1 MSFKIYLIVQF
12 NRIVH
17 WSVCLYSYILNIKM
31 HMCYVACIVCQFLL
45 HVVCCGTEEICH
57 FDRMLCLQSTLVS
70 MLPIVFLGDVLCLV
84 HMCMLYSLYSFEYK
98 WFNMGWELHRRL
110 TFIESNWP
118 YFIGFGLPL
127 AVLTALPSSFF
138 NR

>member
-1 MSFKIYLIVQF
+1 M
-12 NRIVH
+12 
-17 WSVCLYSYILNIKM
+17 C
-31 HMCYVACIVCQFLL
+31 HMTCIVYQLML
-45 HVVCCGTEEICH
+45 HAVCCDTEKIRH
-57 FDRMLCLQSTLVS
+57 FDGMLYLQSTLVS

-138 NR
+138 SR